1 MCFRFV
7 FYPLTFDKGRILFF
21 ENYYKNK
28 QKRRQK
34 ILFSILYLLTSNG
47 RSVIMKK
54 VLAVVFAAIFIA
66 VLFPLSASAEKIKAP
81 TVQYKILNHDK
92 VSLKWSKVEGAESY
106 YIYKRDDKTG
116 KYIKKFEVKSNK
128 VTLKNL
134 SPDME
139 YSYAVAAVKGGVK
152 SKSSNKVTFTTPVEW
167 YLDKAKTKNDE
178 TYFIRHH
185 YDGSSEEAFE
195 INGLTDEFKVKLY
208 IDDWIYFCHYTNPK
222 YEREYYEG
230 TYYTQDDLI
239 SLYRMKNDGT
249 KKEEIFPLESYYSDN
264 MFIEHYEDYVVFAVN
279 QPGFNKKQKSGLYI
293 YSINDN
299 KVTPVIESLNMNI
312 ENIDCYNGRLYFRK
326 DNLKWHTYYD
336 DENFWDPY
344 YYQYT
349 VTSSKNCSVN
359 LDGTDLKDDDLFKNI
374 YDEISQTFGYGVY
387 GEHYYY
393 YDQGISRI
401 NIKTGQKEKIL
412 ETDSKYYLDEFEFAG
427 DYIYVNSGE
436 RVVNE
441 YGGIKWSEPCI
452 YYCVK
457 CDGTGLKKQD
467 KPFEW
472 RY

>member
-1 MCFRFV
+1 M
-7 FYPLTFDKGRILFF
+7 K
-21 ENYYKNK
+21 
-28 QKRRQK
+28 K
-34 ILFSILYLLTSNG
+34 ILV
-47 RSVIMKK
+47 VI
-54 VLAVVFAAIFIA
+54 FAAIFI
-66 VLFPLSASAEKIKAP
+66 VSLFPLSAGAEEIKAP

-92 VSLKWSKVEGAESY
+92 VSLKWSKVEGAEKY

-134 SPDME
+134 SPDTE
-139 YSYAVAAVKGGVK
+139 YSYSVAAVKGGEK

-167 YLDKAKTKNDE
+167 YLDKVEIEDDE
-178 TYFIRHH
+178 TYTTRRQLVRHH
-185 YDGSSEEAFE
+185 YDGSNKEPFE
-195 INGLTDEFKVKLY
+195 INGYWYIDDKVKLY
-208 IDDWIYFCHYTNPK
+208 IDDWIYFCQYTNP
-222 YEREYYEG
+222 YAERD
-230 TYYTQDDLI
+230 YTCGGYTEDDLL
-239 SLYRMKNDGT
+239 SLYRIKNDGT
-249 KKEEIFPLESYYSDN
+249 EAEEIFPLKLYYSYN
-264 MFIEHYEDYVVFAVN
+264 MFIKHYEDYVVFAVN
-279 QPGFNKKQKSGLYI
+279 QHDGHEIYKSGLYI

-326 DNLKWHTYYD
+326 DNLKWHTYFD
-336 DENFWDPY
+336 DENLGDPY

-359 LDGTDLKDDDLFKNI
+359 LDGTDLKDDNLFKNI

-393 YDQGISRI
+393 YDQGIARI

-412 ETDSKYYLDEFEFAG
+412 ETDSKHYLDKFEFAG

-436 RVVNE
+436 ITVTE
-441 YGGIKWSEPCI
+441 YDVIEWSESCI

-472 RY
+472 KY